1 MMNRQEA
8 FSWVIPAIFTAHMW
22 IFFPLQDLL
31 LYLLQLVQALRYEAL
46 SDEEEKL
53 TENTVDSLLQ
63 DSIESQTA
71 ESPPTQGKHIQK
83 DANNLQ
89 TDWRHTNIYQVIL
102 T

>member
-1 MMNRQEA
+1 MNRQEA
-8 FSWVIPAIFTAHMW
+8 FSWAISAVFTAHIL
-22 IFFPLQDLL
+22 IFFPFQDLL

-71 ESPPTQGKHIQK
+71 ESPLTQGKHTQK
-83 DANNLQ
+83 NLNNL
-89 TDWRHTNIYQVIL
+89 
-102 T
+102 

>member
-1 MMNRQEA
+1 MSA
-8 FSWVIPAIFTAHMW
+8 VYTPCMW
-22 IFFPLQDLL
+22 IFFPFQDLL

-71 ESPPTQGKHIQK
+71 ESPPTQGKHMQEN
-83 DANNLQ
+83 ANNLQ
-89 TDWRHTNIYQVIL
+89 TE
-102 T
+102 

>member
-1 MMNRQEA
+1 M
-8 FSWVIPAIFTAHMW
+8 WV
-22 IFFPLQDLL
+22 FFPLQDLL

-89 TDWRHTNIYQVIL
+89 TD
-102 T
+102 